1 MSGVCRDIGRERRS
15 RASLVEI
22 TLGRERRSR
31 ASLVENRLSARLS
44 EGESQRSA
52 LSAQR
57 LAGFTKHLLG
67 VGSSRPNHQ
76 CHDGAS
82 VGSDV
87 ALLWHVCFVVV
98 KARGKFRR
106 KLVSFVFGLCF
117 VNQA

>member
-57 LAGFTKHLLG
+57 LAGFTKHL
-67 VGSSRPNHQ
+67 
-76 CHDGAS
+76 
-82 VGSDV
+82 
-87 ALLWHVCFVVV
+87 FVVGAHALSSAQLLSGV
-98 KARGKFRR
+98 SRVRTNQSSSHTAR
-106 KLVSFVFGLCF
+106 STTTSW
-117 VNQA
+117 